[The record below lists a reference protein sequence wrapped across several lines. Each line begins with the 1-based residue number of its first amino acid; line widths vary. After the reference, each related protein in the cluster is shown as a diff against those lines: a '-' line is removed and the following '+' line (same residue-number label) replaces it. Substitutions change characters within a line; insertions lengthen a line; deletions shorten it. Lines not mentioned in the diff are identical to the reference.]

1 MATKSNSII
10 EDLQRSI
17 ERLTERVEKLE
28 AEMYKREFWR
38 RPVPPKPV
46 LPMAR
51 AFDTDWYNEP
61 GPEGMVHIR
70 YKYACPCGQTH
81 EAVQR
86 VHHTTPPGFS
96 KVVTCHN
103 KQIVEVVFPQR

>member
-10 EDLQRSI
+10 ESLQRHIEDLQKRI
-17 ERLTERVEKLE
+17 EALE
-28 AEMYKREFWR
+28 SEMYRREFWK
-38 RPVPPKPV
+38 RPAPPKITYP
-46 LPMAR
+46 LAR
-51 AFDTDWYNEP
+51 ATDCDWYNEP
-61 GPEGMVHIR
+61 GAEGMVHIR

-86 VHHTTPPGFS
+86 VHYTTPPGFS

-103 KQIVEVVFPQR
+103 KQIVEVMFPQR